1 MSRAD
6 FMTMESKRLRWS
18 LSPPLWVLEAYSLL
32 IDTARI
38 RLASAFTSIAVVALI
53 VAYMRNYA
61 RLFWHLDKTLTEL
74 TGFICPELDL
84 SF

>member
-6 FMTMESKRLRWS
+6 LMTMESRRLRWS

-38 RLASAFTSIAVVALI
+38 RLASALTSIAIVAL
-53 VAYMRNYA
+53 MM
-61 RLFWHLDKTLTEL
+61 FF
-74 TGFICPELDL
+74 FILCVITHSCFGTFTKCSVLN
-84 SF
+84 

>member
-6 FMTMESKRLRWS
+6 LMTMESRRLRWS

-38 RLASAFTSIAVVALI
+38 RLASALTSIAVVALMMFLCVI
-53 VAYMRNYA
+53 THS
-61 RLFWHLDKTLTEL
+61 WHFYKML
-74 TGFICPELDL
+74 CPGLDL
-84 SF
+84 VSSF